1 MILTATWLWAVNV
14 ITFGNSC
21 VLFHH
26 HISLTAEIIDHA
38 LLLLFPLNCSQLAS
52 ILFTLLFSYT
62 SSVFQGWKI
71 TIVHSNKF
79 YNCTKKTKLS
89 DFTVW
94 IILGH
99 RCWCFGKN
107 SPCANVF
114 VYNKMFL
121 ATKKS
126 GKVLRIYFVRR
137 AILIIF
143 LDYIICSI
151 ENSGTFIIVAAVTVN
166 CMHFK
171 T

>member
-1 MILTATWLWAVNV
+1 MFIV
-14 ITFGNSC
+14 INSII
-21 VLFHH
+21 VLRRQ
-26 HISLTAEIIDHA
+26 
-38 LLLLFPLNCSQLAS
+38 NCL
-52 ILFTLLFSYT
+52 I
-62 SSVFQGWKI
+62 
-71 TIVHSNKF
+71 
-79 YNCTKKTKLS
+79 
-89 DFTVW
+89 
-94 IILGH
+94 
-99 RCWCFGKN
+99 
-107 SPCANVF
+107 SPCGLYWATVVGVLERIPRVQMFLPKNATLSFF
-114 VYNKMFL
+114 VPMIYNKMFL